1 MSRWLTC
8 GIATRITVIK
18 DGDTKENIINE
29 LQKELDLNIY
39 NVGEDSKCVYLDMK
53 ENMFKEY
60 AIAFVKEQLSTLK
73 VEETYL
79 KNELAKLDEIAN
91 DSYDEIMEYADI
103 CSCICF
109 QLDKGT
115 IVSNNVNYLIPGHTA
130 FADVIDY
137 ISDGKIIMECWNE
150 LFSYLRKAIIKG
162 SNNPIRT
169 AVVVTITG

>member
-18 DGDTKENIINE
+18 DGDTKENIINK
-29 LQKELDLNIY
+29 LKKELDLNIY

-79 KNELAKLDEIAN
+79 KNELAKLDEIAD
-91 DSYDEIMEYADI
+91 DSYDEIM
-103 CSCICF
+103 
-109 QLDKGT
+109 
-115 IVSNNVNYLIPGHTA
+115 
-130 FADVIDY
+130 
-137 ISDGKIIMECWNE
+137 
-150 LFSYLRKAIIKG
+150 
-162 SNNPIRT
+162 
-169 AVVVTITG
+169 